1 MVSSLMAATVRLCLC
16 AGPSR
21 KFSSLSH
28 RCRIW
33 VCGSTGRYVHDV
45 ARSYR
50 DAWFGWNA
58 ELGEKQKDRKM
69 KKNYLAKIN
78 RHRPALRIDRQSP
91 PTCYTLTQLGARQP
105 AALASASEQNQRSP
119 LPLFIFVLSYH
130 FDPGMW

>member
-1 MVSSLMAATVRLCLC
+1 MAATVRLCLC
-16 AGPSR
+16 AGPSL

-33 VCGSTGRYVHDV
+33 VCGSTGRYVYDV
-45 ARSYR
+45 AHPYR

-78 RHRPALRIDRQSP
+78 RHRPALRIDQRSLQRF
-91 PTCYTLTQLGARQP
+91 CALTQLGAPDEILRFCRAPHVDDRLERQRP
-105 AALASASEQNQRSP
+105 KHKVT
-119 LPLFIFVLSYH
+119 F
-130 FDPGMW
+130 